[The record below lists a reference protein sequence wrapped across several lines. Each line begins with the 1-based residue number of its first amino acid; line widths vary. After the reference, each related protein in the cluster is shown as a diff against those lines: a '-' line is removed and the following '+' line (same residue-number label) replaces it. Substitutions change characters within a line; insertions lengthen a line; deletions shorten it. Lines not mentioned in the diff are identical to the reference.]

1 MAKTLGPGIR
11 GGSTCLQKK
20 LTITQ
25 ASIKDYV
32 KSEIKRIDE
41 EIDEASAFEYIASQQ
56 VLTQYDLD
64 DETARGQVGGG
75 NDGGYDG
82 IYIFVNENLVNGE
95 NPDSIDVPR
104 KAIVD
109 FHFIQAKTNLRFKRS
124 SFKTGKTLSL
134 ISLMKTNLIPFAIT
148 KM

>member
-1 MAKTLGPGIR
+1 MSP
-11 GGSTCLQKK
+11 KK

-41 EIDEASAFEYIASQQ
+41 EIDETSAFEYIASQQ
-56 VLTQYDLD
+56 VLTQYDLDD

-82 IYIFVNENLVNGE
+82 IYIFVNETWSMARTLIALMSLGK
-95 NPDSIDVPR
+95 PLSI
-104 KAIVD
+104 
-109 FHFIQAKTNLRFKRS
+109 FISSKQNTNLRFKRS